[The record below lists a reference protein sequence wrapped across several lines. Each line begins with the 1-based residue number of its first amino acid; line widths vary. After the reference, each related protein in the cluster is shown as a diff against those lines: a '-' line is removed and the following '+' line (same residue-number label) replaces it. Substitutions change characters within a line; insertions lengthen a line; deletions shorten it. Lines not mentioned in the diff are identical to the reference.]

1 MEDPFSS
8 NLRFIASVSLNGT
21 QRVLLGNGPNPCR
34 DLLSGWKSDVAPSV
48 RPWNAC
54 WATTMNGPLAPLRSD
69 GLSCRSH
76 QNFLAI
82 LSAVSTTSPPLDFVM
97 MRTLRPTSARS
108 AVSAGSCRSFESP
121 FPVGAHTYRWQ
132 SENGSRISAFP
143 CP

>member
-8 NLRFIASVSLNGT
+8 NVRFIASVSLNGT

-97 MRTLRPTSARS
+97 MRTWGPTHI
-108 AVSAGSCRSFESP
+108 AGSRRMDPESLRSRVRHWPLNTSSGNQSP
-121 FPVGAHTYRWQ
+121 DEFSPRV
-132 SENGSRISAFP
+132 P
-143 CP
+143 P